1 MRNLLFIS
9 ALLVLLLH
17 VSCTQEET
25 SEVGQTEIPVCFKV
39 STINV
44 DTQPMSR
51 STTSGAQIGDVV
63 NKIVYFIFDESN
75 KQIKYGISSFTP
87 GTDPVPE
94 GFGTIETN
102 LMPGK
107 YNVLFYALGKGSGS
121 CSFVNSDL
129 FNSESYFAH
138 NNKEV
143 FYFTGQMTITT
154 SSNNH
159 SINLSRKSALLKIN
173 ITDQVLPTVSKVVF
187 SFSDSYRWYP
197 KNSGMYKKEYS
208 FNGNIKDNMVDIF
221 EYYFSFPEAL
231 ISNPVDVKVSI
242 YDSNNLLI
250 GEKIIPTPIYEN
262 RRTTISGDLFSTLGN
277 QNIDITIDDI
287 WGEDVSVPI

>member
-1 MRNLLFIS
+1 MFISVILILLFNG
-9 ALLVLLLH
+9 
-17 VSCTQEET
+17 SCTQET
-25 SEVGQTEIPVCFKV
+25 TEVIKTEVPVLFKV

-51 STTSGAQIGDVV
+51 STTSGTQIEDIV

-75 KQIKYGISSFTP
+75 KQIKYGVSSFTP

-94 GFGTIETN
+94 GFGTIETS

-107 YNVLFYALGKGSGS
+107 YNILFYALGKGSGS

-173 ITDQVLPTVSKVVF
+173 ITDQVLPTVSKVVY

-208 FNGNIKDNMVDIF
+208 FNGNITDNMVDIF

-231 ISNPVDVKVSI
+231 SSNSVDVKISI
-242 YDSNNLLI
+242 YDTNNFLI
-250 GEKIIPTPIYEN
+250 GEKVIPTPIYEN

-277 QNIDITIDDI
+277 QNINITIDDI
-287 WGEDVSVPI
+287 WGEDINVPIL